1 MGADL
6 QASFGRISALCLRH
20 WYLLRKSWIRI
31 GELTYW
37 PTMQMIMWGFL
48 AKYLAGGGAGSGA
61 AAGPLAGSPMLQTA
75 GLLIAGVLLW
85 DVLFRAQ
92 IGVALTFLEEM
103 YSRNLGHLFV
113 SPLRAWELVAAM
125 VVMSTARTLF
135 GVGVAAL
142 LAIWLHDYSIFS
154 LGLGLLAFFVQLLI
168 LGWSFGIVASALVLR
183 YGLAAENFAWGFV
196 FAIAP
201 LAGIYYPIAV
211 LPGWLQPVAW
221 ALPTAHVFEG
231 MRAVGTGGAFH
242 WGHFWAATGLN
253 VFYLVVASLIFLAA
267 FRAARRL
274 GLLLQTGE

>member
-6 QASFGRISALCLRH
+6 QASIGRISALCLRH

-48 AKYLAGGGAGSGA
+48 AKYLAGNSGA
-61 AAGPLAGSPMLQTA
+61 VPLSGSPLLQTA

-85 DVLFRAQ
+85 DVLFRSQ
-92 IGVALTFLEEM
+92 IGVALTFLEEL

-125 VVMSTARTLF
+125 LVMSTGRTVF
-135 GVGVAAL
+135 GVGIAAL
-142 LAIWLHDYSIFS
+142 LAMWLHDYSVFS
-154 LGLGLLAFFVQLLI
+154 LGLGLLAFFTQLLI

-201 LAGIYYPIAV
+201 LAGIYYPISV
-211 LPGWLQPVAW
+211 LPSWLQPVAW

-231 MRAVGTGGAFH
+231 MRAAGTGGGFH

-253 VFYLVVASLIFLAA
+253 ALYLVIASAIFLAA
-267 FRAARRL
+267 FRTARRM